1 MPRRQKR
8 APRPINRVLAAK
20 YLKMSR
26 FCHAGR
32 AFSSAEKAYSHG
44 ENPISSGENVIPS
57 AENVI
62 PSAENVI
69 PSAENVISC
78 GGGDNLTTAICGT
91 ANNPLSLPPCEV
103 TFSDRPPK
111 ANAKPCAIGSTARS
125 MRCGEAEEP
134 RLAQLGIS

>member
-44 ENPISSGENVIPS
+44 ENPISSG
-57 AENVI
+57 
-62 PSAENVI
+62 ENVI